1 MVRGW
6 RWALGALALLGIVVA
21 VIGSDLALTWSRHRS
36 TMVALRDSVPETT
49 AFMMR
54 RASEGTPPRSRLWVP
69 LDSLPSAL
77 ACAVL
82 AAENVRFFSHGTL
95 DWTNQRELLS
105 RVIRGDLSRGGS
117 GIAQQ
122 LARNLF
128 LAPDRTPRR
137 KLREYLLAYQLSHAL
152 SKERQLELYLNL
164 VEWGD
169 GVWGV
174 AAASEH
180 FFGRLPGQLTPSQ
193 AVLLVNAL
201 PAPSRGLAFPLSP
214 PRRAKLLL
222 VTTLLWREAV
232 LDDLTW
238 TATMARLTRMG
249 QFVDA
254 GMTPQAAA
262 EAVWQ
267 EMGTEP
273 LLEAE
278 PPDPPLPLRERCN
291 PRRRGV
297 T

>member
-1 MVRGW
+1 MGRGW
-6 RWALGALALLGIVVA
+6 RWALGALALLGMLAVV
-21 VIGSDLALTWSRHRS
+21 VGSDLALTWIRHRS
-36 TMVALRDSVPETT
+36 VMAELRDSVPETT

-54 RASEGTPPRSRLWVP
+54 RASEGTPPRSRRWVP

-77 ACAVL
+77 PCAVL
-82 AAENVRFFSHGTL
+82 AAENARFFSQGAL
-95 DWTNQRELLS
+95 DWTNQRELLG

-164 VEWGD
+164 VEWGN

-180 FFGRLPGQLTPSQ
+180 FFGRQPGQLTPSQ
-193 AVLLVNAL
+193 AVLLVNTL
-201 PAPSRGLAFPLSP
+201 PAPTRGLAFPLSP
-214 PRRAKLLL
+214 SRRAKLLL

-232 LDDLTW
+232 LDDLAW
-238 TATMARLTRMG
+238 TATMARLNRMG

-254 GMTPQAAA
+254 GLTPQEAAA
-262 EAVWQ
+262 AVTR
-267 EMGTEP
+267 EMGTEA
-273 LLEAE
+273 LLEGE
-278 PPDPPLPLRERCN
+278 PPDPPLPLRERCS
-291 PRRRGV
+291 PWRRGV

>member
-1 MVRGW
+1 MARGW
-6 RWALGALALLGIVVA
+6 RWALGALALLGIMA
-21 VIGSDLALTWSRHRS
+21 VLVGSDLALTWYRHRGA
-36 TMVALRDSVPETT
+36 MVALRDSVPETT
-49 AFMMR
+49 AFMIR
-54 RASEGTPPRSRLWVP
+54 RASEGKPPRSHRWMP
-69 LDSLPSAL
+69 LDSVPSAL

-82 AAENVRFFSHGTL
+82 AAENVRFFSHGAL
-95 DWTNQRELLS
+95 DWANQRELLS
-105 RVIRGDLSRGGS
+105 RVIRGDLSRGSS

-152 SKERQLELYLNL
+152 SKERQLELYLNV
-164 VEWGD
+164 VEWAD

-180 FFGRLPGQLTPSQ
+180 LFGRQPGQLTPSQ

-214 PRRAKLLL
+214 SRRSKLLL

-232 LDDLTW
+232 LDDLAW
-238 TATMARLTRMG
+238 TATMARLNRMG

-262 EAVWQ
+262 EAVTR
-267 EMGTEP
+267 EMGTEA

-278 PPDPPLPLRERCN
+278 PPDPPLPLRERCS
-291 PRRRGV
+291 PWRRGV

>member
-1 MVRGW
+1 MW
-6 RWALGALALLGIVVA
+6 RWSVGALALAAAGAAIV
-21 VIGSDLALTWSRHRS
+21 GSDLAWTWSAHRS
-36 TMVALRDSVPETT
+36 RVAALRDSVPETT
-49 AFMMR
+49 AFMLR
-54 RASEGTPPRSRLWVP
+54 RASEGAPARSRRWVP

-82 AAENVRFFSHGTL
+82 AAENVRFFTHGSL
-95 DWTNQRELLS
+95 DWTNQREMAH

-128 LAPDRTPRR
+128 LTPDRTPRR
-137 KLREYLLAYQLSHAL
+137 KMREYLLAYQLSHAL

-180 FFGRLPGQLTPSQ
+180 YFGRPPRQLTPSQ
-193 AVLLVNAL
+193 AVLLANAL

-214 PRRAKLLL
+214 PRRAKLML

-232 LDDLTW
+232 LNDLTW
-238 TATMARLTRMG
+238 TATMARLARMG
-249 QFVDA
+249 EFVSA
-254 GMTPQAAA
+254 GMTPEAAA
-262 EAVWQ
+262 EAAAR
-267 EMGTEP
+267 EMGSEP

-278 PPDPPLPLRERCN
+278 PPDPPLPLSQRCN
-291 PRRRGV
+291 PWRRGV
-297 T
+297 V

>member
-1 MVRGW
+1 MARGW
-6 RWALGALALLGIVVA
+6 RWALGGLALAGLFA
-21 VIGSDLALTWSRHRS
+21 VIVAGDLALTWSSHRS
-36 TMVALRDSVPETT
+36 RVAALRDSVPATT
-49 AFMMR
+49 AFMLR
-54 RASEGTPPRSRLWVP
+54 RTGEGAPPRSRRWVP

-82 AAENVRFFSHGTL
+82 AAENVRFFGHGSL
-95 DWTNQRELLS
+95 DWINQRELFN
-105 RVIRGDLSRGGS
+105 RVLQGDLSRGGS
-117 GIAQQ
+117 GVSQQ

-128 LAPDRTPRR
+128 LSSDRTLRR

-180 FFGRLPGQLTPSQ
+180 FFGRPPGQLTPSQ
-193 AVLLVNAL
+193 AVLLANAL

-214 PRRAKLLL
+214 PRRAKLML

-232 LDDLTW
+232 LDDLAW
-238 TATMARLTRMG
+238 TATMARLNRMG
-249 QFVDA
+249 QFADA
-254 GMTPQAAA
+254 GMTPEAAA
-262 EAVWQ
+262 KAAAR
-267 EMGTEP
+267 EMGSEP
-273 LLEAE
+273 LLEPE
-278 PPDPPLPLRERCN
+278 PPNPPLPLRERCN
-291 PRRRGV
+291 PWRRGV

>member
-1 MVRGW
+1 
-6 RWALGALALLGIVVA
+6 
-21 VIGSDLALTWSRHRS
+21 
-36 TMVALRDSVPETT
+36 
-49 AFMMR
+49 MMR
-54 RASEGTPPRSRLWVP
+54 RASAGVPPLSRRWVP

-82 AAENVRFFSHGTL
+82 AAENVRFFAHGAL
-95 DWTNQRELLS
+95 DWTNQREMLS

-137 KLREYLLAYQLSHAL
+137 KLREYLLAYQLSHGL

-180 FFGRLPGQLTPSQ
+180 LFRRPPGQLTPSQ

-214 PRRAKLLL
+214 SRRSKLLL

-232 LDDLTW
+232 LDDLAW
-238 TATMARLTRMG
+238 TATMARLNRMG
-249 QFVDA
+249 QFADA

-262 EAVWQ
+262 EAVLQ